1 MFEVKHLKDNTFFYE
16 AYTNVGV
23 FRLNESEAV
32 LIDACDHK
40 RMVRGLDRELEAMGL
55 KVKAVINTHCH
66 VDHICGNRYFQDK
79 YGCKLLCTE
88 KEQFYIRYTEEEAEY
103 YNVGLSVNK
112 STNPF
117 YGAESSEAEVIC
129 AENLPEGFEII
140 DLPGHGFEM
149 IGVRTPDDVVFL
161 ADSVLSVNT
170 WENYKLPFFHSVNK
184 AVETLGRVSQM
195 KAALFVPSHNAPV
208 EDIKE
213 LAEYN
218 IEKLKEKKLLVFELC
233 EGRGFDELFALV
245 MEKEGLTLK
254 TPQYCMYAVM
264 VRNLLQ
270 ALIEDDVIHTVF
282 ENNILKYYK
291 K

>member
-1 MFEVKHLKDNTFFYE
+1 MFEVKQLVENTFFYE

-23 FRLNESEAV
+23 YRLNESEAV

-40 RMVRGLDRELEAMGL
+40 RMVKGLDRELESLGL
-55 KVKAVINTHCH
+55 RVNTVINTHCH

-79 YGCKLLCTE
+79 YGCKLLCTRL
-88 KEQFYIRYTEEEAEY
+88 EQPFIYKTDIEAEF
-103 YNVGLSVNK
+103 YNAGLSVNK
-112 STNPF
+112 NTNPF
-117 YGAESSEAEVIC
+117 YGAESSEAEVITPD
-129 AENLPEGFEII
+129 NLPEDFEII

-161 ADSVLSVNT
+161 ADSVLSVST

-184 AVETLGRVSQM
+184 AIETLGKVSQM
-195 KAALFVPSHNAPV
+195 KAAFFVPAHNAPV

-218 IEKLKEKKLLVFELC
+218 IEKLKEKKSLVFELC
-233 EGRGFDELFALV
+233 EGKGFDELFALV
-245 MEKEGLTLK
+245 MEKEGLNLK

-264 VRNLLQ
+264 VRNFLQ

-282 ENNILKYYK
+282 ENNIMKYYK